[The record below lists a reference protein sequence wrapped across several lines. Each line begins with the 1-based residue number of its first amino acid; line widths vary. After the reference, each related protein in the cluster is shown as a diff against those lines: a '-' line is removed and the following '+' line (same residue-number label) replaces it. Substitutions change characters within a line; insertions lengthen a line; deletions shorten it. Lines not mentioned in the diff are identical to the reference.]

1 MDPQETKEAVGETAA
16 VRRSGGGRSNRS
28 NVITPA
34 TCASLGSSLVVRRAV
49 AKNVVGGG
57 VSGNANWL
65 CSAGSRAQLG
75 MHADSAR
82 QVSSRRAGSR
92 FALWQQHTPA
102 RLQHANAQA
111 RSPRLSTGSRLAR
124 SGANSANNPSWT
136 NAKHKARD
144 NRRGSVHALV
154 HRTTDLHQEFSRLV
168 PRSCIVL
175 GIQRNTQASSP
186 GYSLRIEAA
195 SLRRLSLRGPHLL
208 GETYSTPERFHN
220 SLVYRS
226 KPTIFSPTAPSRK
239 RRKRS
244 LGPLLPP
251 GDHHSESR
259 PHSKRRSRVISLQ
272 GRCRGG
278 LAVVARTGPLCSYRL
293 SPP

>member
-1 MDPQETKEAVGETAA
+1 MDPQETKGGVGETAA

-28 NVITPA
+28 NAITPA

-65 CSAGSRAQLG
+65 CSAGTRAQLG
-75 MHADSAR
+75 MHAESAR

-144 NRRGSVHALV
+144 NRRGSVDALV

-195 SLRRLSLRGPHLL
+195 SLRRLSLRGPHFL

-226 KPTIFSPTAPSRK
+226 KPTIFHPQHRAETQKAVPCTPSPA
-239 RRKRS
+239 
-244 LGPLLPP
+244 
-251 GDHHSESR
+251 
-259 PHSKRRSRVISLQ
+259 RRSSLRIASAFKATLACNLAAGSLPWWP
-272 GRCRGG
+272 GRG
-278 LAVVARTGPLCSYRL
+278 CSNGTALFL